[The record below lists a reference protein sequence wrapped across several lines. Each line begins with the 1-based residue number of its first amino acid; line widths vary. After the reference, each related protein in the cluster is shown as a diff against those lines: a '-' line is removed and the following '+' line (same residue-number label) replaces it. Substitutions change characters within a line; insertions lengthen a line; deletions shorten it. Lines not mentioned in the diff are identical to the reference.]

1 MNTELPNIKSILLVD
16 DERDIRDVLQI
27 SLTDMGYTVHPAENG
42 EEALRIY
49 DATRPQI
56 VMTDIKM
63 PGIDGIELL
72 KRVKYANPDTEV
84 IMITGHGDMALAIE
98 SLKNEATDFI
108 TKPINVDA
116 LEIALQRVHEK
127 IIMKRQLKEYT
138 ANLERLVHEKSQLQD
153 HLSSLGM
160 LIGSISHGIKGL
172 LTGLDGGLYILDSGL
187 AKTNDKRITEVTEG
201 LNIVKD
207 MVKRIRKLV
216 LDILFYA
223 KERELQRESI
233 EVLSFA
239 ADVARALE
247 PKIKQHRIEFSCN
260 FASALGRFE
269 IDFDWMHA
277 AMINILENAIDACT
291 RDTTPKAH
299 QIVFAVDA
307 RDDCVQFKVT
317 DNGIGMDSDT
327 MEKIFT
333 LFFSSKGHKG
343 TGFGLFITNHIIKQH
358 GGSIKVKSK
367 PNQGAQ
373 FIINIPKQ
381 FRQPLAGLKGKL

>member
-1 MNTELPNIKSILLVD
+1 MNTDMLNIKSILLVD
-16 DERDIRDVLQI
+16 DERDVRDVLQI
-27 SLTDMGYTVHPAENG
+27 SLTDMGYAVYPAENG
-42 EEALRIY
+42 EEALQIY
-49 DATRPQI
+49 NATRPQI

-98 SLKNEATDFI
+98 SLKSEATDFI

-116 LEIALQRVHEK
+116 LEVALKRVHEK

-153 HLSSLGM
+153 HLSSLGLM
-160 LIGSISHGIKGL
+160 IGSISHGIKGL
-172 LTGLDGGLYILDSGL
+172 LTGLDGGLYMLDSGL
-187 AKTNDKRITEVTEG
+187 SKANDKRITEG
-201 LNIVKD
+201 LNVIKD

-223 KERELQRESI
+223 KERELQRKSI

-239 ADVARALE
+239 QDVAGALE
-247 PKIKQHRIEFSCN
+247 SKMRQHRIEFICN
-260 FASALGRFE
+260 FDSALGHFE
-269 IDFDWMHA
+269 IDSDSMHA

-291 RDTTPKAH
+291 RDTTSNAH
-299 QIVFAVDA
+299 QIVFTVDA
-307 RDDCVQFKVT
+307 RNDSVQFKVT

-327 MEKIFT
+327 MEQIFT

-343 TGFGLFITNHIIKQH
+343 TGFGLFIAHNIVKQH
-358 GGSIKVKSK
+358 GGSIEAKSK

-373 FIINIPKQ
+373 FIIEIPT
-381 FRQPLAGLKGKL
+381 

>member
-16 DERDIRDVLQI
+16 DEGDIRDVLQI
-27 SLTDMGYTVHPAENG
+27 SLTDMGYTVHPAGNG
-42 EEALRIY
+42 EEALQIY

-72 KRVKYANPDTEV
+72 KRVKHANPDTEV

-153 HLSSLGM
+153 HLSSLGLM
-160 LIGSISHGIKGL
+160 IGSISHGIKGL
-172 LTGLDGGLYILDSGL
+172 LTGLDGGLYMLDSGL
-187 AKTNDKRITEVTEG
+187 TKANDKRISEG
-201 LNIVKD
+201 LNVVNN

-239 ADVARALE
+239 ADVARAHE
-247 PKIKQHRIEFSCN
+247 PKIKRHRIEFICN

-269 IDFDWMHA
+269 IDFDCMHA

-307 RDDCVQFKVT
+307 RDDSVQFKVT
-317 DNGIGMDSDT
+317 DNGIGMDSDIL
-327 MEKIFT
+327 EKIFT

-343 TGFGLFITNHIIKQH
+343 TGFGLFIAHNIVKQH
-358 GGSIKVKSK
+358 GGSIEVKSK

-373 FIINIPKQ
+373 FIIIIPKQ
-381 FRQPLAGLKGKL
+381 FRQPIAGPKEKL